1 MTCIDNCYGDEKEDL
16 ISFIFELLL
25 DKSLLANSRRSG
37 SKSLI
42 KAKGKRIL
50 RKKWNH
56 LRVIRE
62 GREDVQ

>member
-1 MTCIDNCYGDEKEDL
+1 MTCIDNCYGDKKEDL

-42 KAKGKRIL
+42 KAKGNGLLI
-50 RKKWNH
+50 N
-56 LRVIRE
+56 IFP
-62 GREDVQ
+62 

>member
-42 KAKGKRIL
+42 KAKGNGLLI
-50 RKKWNH
+50 NIFPACGG
-56 LRVIRE
+56 VS
-62 GREDVQ
+62 VFFP